1 MKNLR
6 KTLVFVLVMMLCLAM
21 FVACGDK
28 GNTQPSGDGNQGGGN
43 QGGGQ
48 QQVGYFDYNLSEIF
62 AKYADVEDY
71 NFKAQYDAYV
81 FDMDAPNYS
90 YTFGFKDVLT
100 MSVGYEYEG
109 EDYLD
114 YYVDGE
120 AYYHDN
126 LDGTYSKY
134 LKGTTLYD
142 ELTYDIDNERFYI
155 DELSKL
161 TFEHFDLESL
171 EGKSGK
177 FNQYLAKDPVEAGNT
192 ILGEWESG
200 DDYDMYWTRVE
211 IYLQDDDLYR
221 IVAIADCDYL
231 TEDAEIETYQYKYDI
246 VLSDF
251 GTVDFD
257 LADLTIKQEGGQ
269 TEQKTYTVEFTDEN
283 LSNTSGIEFTPSR
296 SADGF
301 ETDRGVQFAKNGGEA
316 TITTNNLTNVT
327 SVTLVVSSN
336 RKDATISVNVGD
348 VDFTC
353 NGNKTVTFTENNV
366 TYTFTND
373 TGVDGALSITFIP
386 SATVSKSGSMF
397 VKSVEVVCGGSTTGG
412 GTKPTPTETMPA
424 QVFDAAKL
432 DKSTLREQMYEW
444 LRGNDWEDPL
454 PLQSVGTFNYL
465 VVPIEFSDYAINQ
478 TQLDKLNKAFNGTT
492 TETGWQS
499 VQSYYQTSSYGK
511 LNMSFEVYDKFTA
524 PNDSAYYEKYSKSLT
539 VDGQSFDQTGDALL
553 LEQVMAWLEPRVDL
567 TKYDYDKDGVLD
579 GIWLIY
585 SAPVVYGTEDAS
597 SSSADDSIY
606 WAYVTTYY
614 KADNVTATYDG
625 LDLGYYLFAGFDF
638 MDEYTGTSDDPY
650 YDTTG
655 EYVDMTISGLKI
667 NASTYIHE
675 TGHML
680 GLDDYYDYDETKGSK
695 SGLGGA
701 DMMDYTVGDQ
711 NAYSKTILGW
721 VDPTVVTTTRTI
733 TIDDFATSG
742 DCIMVLLDYD
752 GSYFG
757 EYLLIDLYSA
767 KGLNAA
773 HANQANSYLYYDYD
787 TEKGAEYG
795 VRIYHVSSDIKDPY
809 SDDYFSFTTNNN
821 TYSSVPLIELVQA
834 DGGVDYS
841 DDEYGLCN
849 ADDLWQAGGKLS
861 TVFPNYARKD
871 NKKVNFDIE
880 IVSVS
885 ATQATITITFTA

>member
-28 GNTQPSGDGNQGGGN
+28 GNTQPSGDGNQGGG
-43 QGGGQ
+43 Q

-62 AKYADVEDY
+62 AKYADIEDY
-71 NFKAQYDAYV
+71 NFKAQYDVYV
-81 FDMDAPNYS
+81 SDMDAPNYS

-100 MSVGYEYEG
+100 MSIAYEYEG

-120 AYYHDN
+120 AYYYDN
-126 LDGTYSKY
+126 GDGTYSKY
-134 LKGTTLYD
+134 LNGSEEYD
-142 ELTYDIDNERFYI
+142 YLTYDIDGERFYI

-177 FNQYLAKDPVEAGNT
+177 FNQYAAKDPVQAGNT
-192 ILGEWESG
+192 IWGEWVE
-200 DDYDMYWTRVE
+200 DPDYDMYWTRVE

-221 IVAIADCDYL
+221 IVATANCDYL
-231 TEDAEIETYQYKYDI
+231 NEDAEIETDQYKYDI

-251 GTVDFD
+251 GMVDFD
-257 LADLTIKQEGGQ
+257 LADLTIEQEDGQ
-269 TEQKTYTVEFTDEN
+269 TEQKTYTAEFTDEN
-283 LSNTSGIEFTPSR
+283 LSNTSGIEFASSR

-301 ETDRGVQFAKNGGEA
+301 ESSQPNRGVQFYKSNGA
-316 TITTNNLTNVT
+316 VTITTDNLTSVT
-327 SVTLVVSSN
+327 SVSLVVSSN
-336 RKDATISVNVGD
+336 RANTVITVKVGD

-353 NGNKTVTFTENNV
+353 NGNTSVSFKENNA
-366 TYTFTND
+366 TYTFTSEAS
-373 TGVDGALSITFIP
+373 VDGALSITFTP
-386 SATVSKSGSMF
+386 SGSGSMYI
-397 VKSVEVVCGGSTTGG
+397 KSVEVVCGGSTGG

-432 DKSTLREQMYEW
+432 DKSTLREKMYEW

-524 PNDSAYYEKYSKSLT
+524 PNDSAYYENYSKSLT
-539 VDGQSFDQTGDALL
+539 MDGQSFDQTGDALL

-614 KADNVTATYDG
+614 KADNVTTTYDK

-638 MDEYTGTSDDPY
+638 MDEYTGNDNDPY

-655 EYVDMTISGLKI
+655 EYIDMTISGLKI

-721 VDPTVVTTTRTI
+721 VAPTVVTTTQTI
-733 TIDDFATSG
+733 TIKDFATSG

-752 GSYFG
+752 GSYFS

-773 HANQANSYLYYDYD
+773 HANQANSYLYYDFD

-861 TVFPNYARKD
+861 TVFPNYARND